1 VTANSDDDQPTAV
14 ASDIDATAVVPES
27 VRTAAA
33 ELQSESPTTFV
44 PDVGPTR
51 AAELA
56 WSSEAETEEIAD
68 RSHGW
73 RGRVLWLPL
82 VAFLCASVLAAA
94 LMAVLWVLFGQTG
107 DRNAGKSQ
115 TQSASPTMPLTT
127 AEQTTT
133 SEPTSESATISQPSV
148 NSLPGTDN
156 LGWIG
161 YPAAR
166 CDPGNQPAA
175 MARTTQ
181 SMLVVCQIQPGSFYY
196 RGVRLS
202 DGASIELAN
211 AVRSSVGF
219 DVTNPTD
226 GTRYQIRPTSLTIAP
241 PDAQAS
247 SEPMLEYASS

>member
-1 VTANSDDDQPTAV
+1 MQERIAH
-14 ASDIDATAVVPES
+14 
-27 VRTAAA
+27 
-33 ELQSESPTTFV
+33 PTTFV

-51 AAELA
+51 AVELA

-115 TQSASPTMPLTT
+115 TQSTSPTMPLTI

-133 SEPTSESATISQPSV
+133 SEPTSESATISQPNV

-181 SMLVVCQIQPGSFYY
+181 SVLVVCQIQPGSFYY

-202 DGASIELAN
+202 DGASIEIAN

-226 GTRYQIRPTSLTIAP
+226 GTRYQIRSTSLTIAP
-241 PDAQAS
+241 PDAKAS

>member
-14 ASDIDATAVVPES
+14 ASDIDATAVVPDS
-27 VRTAAA
+27 PRTGAA
-33 ELQSESPTTFV
+33 ELHSEAPTTFV

-73 RGRVLWLPL
+73 RGRVFWLPL

-94 LMAVLWVLFGQTG
+94 LMLVLWVLFGHTG
-107 DRNAGKSQ
+107 ERNAGTSQ
-115 TQSASPTMPLTT
+115 TQSTSPTMALTT
-127 AEQTTT
+127 TA
-133 SEPTSESATISQPSV
+133 EPTSESATISQPSI
-148 NSLPGTDN
+148 NSLQGTDN

-181 SMLVVCQIQPGSFYY
+181 SVLVICQIQPGSFYY

-211 AVRSSVGF
+211 AVRSSGGF

-241 PDAQAS
+241 PDTQAS

>member
-1 VTANSDDDQPTAV
+1 MQERIAH
-14 ASDIDATAVVPES
+14 
-27 VRTAAA
+27 
-33 ELQSESPTTFV
+33 PTTFV

-51 AAELA
+51 AVELA

-82 VAFLCASVLAAA
+82 VAFLCATVLAAA

-115 TQSASPTMPLTT
+115 TQSTSPTMPLTI

-133 SEPTSESATISQPSV
+133 SEPTSESATISQPNV

-181 SMLVVCQIQPGSFYY
+181 SVLVVCQIQPGSFYY

-202 DGASIELAN
+202 DGASIEIAN

-226 GTRYQIRPTSLTIAP
+226 GTRYQIRSTSLTIAP
-241 PDAQAS
+241 PDAKAS

>member
-1 VTANSDDDQPTAV
+1 VV
-14 ASDIDATAVVPES
+14 A
-27 VRTAAA
+27 
-33 ELQSESPTTFV
+33 
-44 PDVGPTR
+44 
-51 AAELA
+51 
-56 WSSEAETEEIAD
+56 EAETEEIAD

-107 DRNAGKSQ
+107 DRNAGKAQ
-115 TQSASPTMPLTT
+115 TQSTSPTMPLTT

-133 SEPTSESATISQPSV
+133 SEPTSESATISQPSI

-156 LGWIG
+156 LGWIA

-181 SMLVVCQIQPGSFYY
+181 SVLVVCQIQPGTFYY

-211 AVRSSVGF
+211 AVRSSGGF

-226 GTRYQIRPTSLTIAP
+226 GARYRIRSTSLTIAP
-241 PDAQAS
+241 PDGPTS
-247 SEPMLEYASS
+247 SEPMLDYASIR